1 MWTSLFFIDF
11 LPCVTCQLP
20 NIYDLTWFE
29 SFSLENYEGLFNSH
43 DQKIKEASSPLEEKI
58 TLSNKEFE
66 KFAKTTEDSNESA
79 DVSLEEGGHFD
90 SRFVQQSD
98 R

>member
-11 LPCVTCQLP
+11 LPCVNCQLP

-58 TLSNKEFE
+58 TNSYYTYFTLL
-66 KFAKTTEDSNESA
+66 TQIPI
-79 DVSLEEGGHFD
+79 LIWL
-90 SRFVQQSD
+90 QQIF
-98 R
+98 